1 MTRLFDIAADRA
13 LHMSRPQPPKISIG
27 IEISQP
33 PMDGGLS
40 SIQRS
45 MNIGGEPHKLGY
57 LNFKEDKM
65 LKDMGALGEPVE
77 GTRGVPAYIGVTDAS
92 EAALSDWGLSTD
104 DVGYMGETEAWTED
118 DLRER
123 AAAGDQKAIDA
134 LQGER
139 TGPGTA
145 AGYGKA
151 VSTPEA
157 QEALARGRDARYWMA
172 AQPTKY
178 TGPLGGVLDF
188 IFGGFPGSGK
198 YADKMAGILEE
209 GLRANY
215 WGKRAYH
222 DKEGIK
228 LDYPETPSDI
238 DTDPTK
244 QLGKPKR
251 KPKEEEK
258 EKSAMEKYLDS
269 IAGKDDDDSDDDDV
283 SERQKWWDDLPD
295 YLKDILKKTYPE
307 EDEYGIPKDLFTDSV

>member
-1 MTRLFDIAADRA
+1 
-13 LHMSRPQPPKISIG
+13 MSRPQPPKISIG

-40 SIQRS
+40 SIQRK

-104 DVGYMGETEAWTED
+104 DVGHMGETEAWTED

-123 AAAGDQKAIDA
+123 AAAGDQEAIDA

-157 QEALARGRDARYWMA
+157 QEALARGRDARYYMA
-172 AQPTKY
+172 QQPTKY
-178 TGPLGGVLDF
+178 TGPLGEFLNFV
-188 IFGGFPGSGK
+188 FGGFPGSREGSGK
-198 YADKMAGILEE
+198 LAEIWEE
-209 GLRANY
+209 SLRAKY
-215 WGKRAYH
+215 HGPRAWH
-222 DKEGIK
+222 EKAGIK
-228 LDYPETPSDI
+228 LDYPPPSDVMEG
-238 DTDPTK
+238 DPNITSK
-244 QLGKPKR
+244 KK
-251 KPKEEEK
+251 KAKAKEEEK
-258 EKSAMEKYLDS
+258 EKSAMEKYL
-269 IAGKDDDDSDDDDV
+269 
-283 SERQKWWDDLPD
+283 E
-295 YLKDILKKTYPE
+295 
-307 EDEYGIPKDLFTDSV
+307 GI